1 MGEDADKGEE
11 DAFIRACIN
20 WCRCSGNHKEGSGV
34 SLSPSNISAFR
45 EGVVPLRFGEGLGE
59 TLLRFGVDIS
69 LILSPERKL
78 VGLGVIFGRGGST
91 DALGV
96 SWLYVVRFIYLF
108 TDRREDRQER
118 PHRVPKL

>member
-1 MGEDADKGEE
+1 MGEDAGKGEG

-20 WCRCSGNHKEGSGV
+20 WCRCSGNQKEGSGV
-34 SLSPSNISAFR
+34 SLSPSKISALR

-59 TLLRFGVDIS
+59 TLLRFVVGIS
-69 LILSPERKL
+69 LILSSERKL
-78 VGLGVIFGRGGST
+78 VGWGVIFGRGGST

-108 TDRREDRQER
+108 TNHREDGLER
-118 PHRVPKL
+118 PRRVLKL